1 MITAPPYTTA
11 EILTAAVPPKV
22 AGKGTVEKDL
32 DNGVYLL
39 SFSAGKVLVKAAA
52 GSLSAGNAVTASWR
66 GGEFIIQK
74 TPEQPGE
81 DTAPQAGDSVDRSR
95 IDPPTLKAIVD
106 TVVGQL
112 RNRILDPQALER
124 MQKILAAISQSPG
137 TLDNDTRKAIAD
149 LKAVVAS
156 TPDKGADIESVA
168 SDITNKIIALGDR
181 LARQLSSGGGAI
193 DVVLRPQ
200 ARPQEGY
207 YQFDSVKEALEWIA
221 KNKQVNED
229 IPWQKLSQMFGN
241 GPVVLKV
248 YDSAVGDVRASF
260 VSPDKVGADIA
271 HFTASSLAARVW
283 NSLPQTTLVSILADT
298 GHIPLDRLLQI
309 DRLLSAYES
318 VGADAPPG
326 STQSESG
333 AAPASPGLAGAFAQW
348 LSVALDKN
356 VPAQAMVSRAPW
368 PVSQQFGALLEAME
382 ATVQNAGVSLDATTD
397 PAAYALSKE
406 SVASSS
412 SRENALADL
421 FERLG
426 LNLEASLLK
435 AESLDGS
442 AAKPQSLKAQLLSL
456 AAALDSAAGQT
467 PSSGAAAQTSQTQ
480 QGAAMA
486 PQNTD
491 AAASDA
497 LVRFARLLDDAAAHI
512 EVIQQAT
519 GGVQTAAGEGFSGLS
534 TPLPPTLAAI
544 RQAATTLDALATS
557 VGENV
562 QSLSRDLS
570 TAASQD
576 VPQGAASPVAEGPQ
590 DQNIQM
596 QDSPVRS
603 AQTTLADG
611 LEVAGQ
617 IRALARDILQGV
629 DRLST
634 DVASRETSPAR
645 LQAAFEALA
654 KNVAKGLDGLAAI
667 VSERSQSARATALQQ
682 DLAARAPQHPGK
694 TEQDAAASQRTALD
708 TLRAQVEH
716 VLTRVESLQVLAKQV
731 SVADGVQQVIS
742 LPIKIDGQWT
752 DVMVKFL
759 KRKNSQ
765 AKDRSKKNV
774 SVVIRVAPEVLGNI
788 AVYMD
793 YAGKQS
799 LGLRMEF
806 DKASSRQWFESNRA
820 DFSAAL
826 EKLGFLGPRIAM
838 AQSRPEE
845 ASGTV
850 SGPGGG
856 ADTTIDITA

>member
-1 MITAPPYTTA
+1 MITAPPSTTA
-11 EILTAAVPPKV
+11 EILTTAVLPKV

-32 DNGVYLL
+32 DDGVYLL

-52 GSLSAGNAVTASWR
+52 GSLSAGDAVTASRR

-74 TPEQPGE
+74 TPAQPGE
-81 DTAPQAGDSVDRSR
+81 DAAPRVGDSVDRSR
-95 IDPPTLKAIVD
+95 IDPSTLKAIVD

-156 TPDKGADIESVA
+156 TPDNGADIESVA
-168 SDITNKIIALGDR
+168 SGITDKIVALGDR

-229 IPWQKLSQMFGN
+229 IPWQKLSQMFGD

-260 VSPDKVGADIA
+260 VSPDKIGADIA

-283 NSLPQTTLVSILADT
+283 NSLPQTTLASILADT

-318 VGADAPPG
+318 VGADAPAG
-326 STQSESG
+326 STQSEAG
-333 AAPASPGLAGAFAQW
+333 ATAVSPGLTGAFAQW

-356 VPAQAMVSRAPW
+356 VPVQAMVSRAPW

-382 ATVQNAGVSLDATTD
+382 AAGQNAGVSLDATTD

-406 SVASSS
+406 SVAASS
-412 SRENALADL
+412 SRETALADL
-421 FERLG
+421 FDRLG

-435 AESLDGS
+435 AASLNDS
-442 AAKPQSLKAQLLSL
+442 AVNPQSLKARLLSL

-467 PSSGAAAQTSQTQ
+467 PSGAAAQTSLTQ
-480 QGAAMA
+480 RGAATV
-486 PQNTD
+486 PQTAD
-491 AAASDA
+491 AAASDL
-497 LVRFARLLDDAAAHI
+497 LVRFARLLDDTAAHI

-519 GGVQTAAGEGFSGLS
+519 GSVQTAAGEDPSGLS
-534 TPLPPTLAAI
+534 MPSPPALAAI
-544 RQAATTLDALATS
+544 RQAAATLDALATS

-576 VPQGAASPVAEGPQ
+576 VSQGTASPAAEGPRN
-590 DQNIQM
+590 QNVQM
-596 QDSPVRS
+596 QDSPVQT
-603 AQTTLADG
+603 AQTTLTGG

-617 IRALARDILQGV
+617 IRILARDVLQGV

-634 DVASRETSPAR
+634 DAASRETSPAK
-645 LQAAFEALA
+645 LQAAIEALA
-654 KNVAKGLDGLAAI
+654 KNVAKGLDSLAAT

-682 DLAARAPQHPGK
+682 DIATRSPQHPGK
-694 TEQDAAASQRTALD
+694 TEEDAAASQRTALD

-759 KRKNSQ
+759 KRRNSR
-765 AKDRSKKNV
+765 AKDRSGKNV

-845 ASGTV
+845 ASSAV
-850 SGPGGG
+850 PEAGG